1 MKFHEINSDTH
12 NIIDAYDH
20 DSIRIKKNTYQK
32 GIIIFPEKI
41 ISRPSLVSYEDL
53 KNDNLKEIFEYNPE
67 LILIGSN
74 YKNKI
79 IDKNIPAITLEASSV
94 SSWEKYS
101 KNNMGIE
108 TFGKSAPFK
117 EVYSYFN
124 LTSTKIVELTK
135 KIIKK

>member
-53 KNDNLKEIFEYNPE
+53 KSDNLKEIFEYNPE

-79 IDKNIPAITLEASSV
+79 AQILF
-94 SSWEKYS
+94 
-101 KNNMGIE
+101 IE
-108 TFGKSAPFK
+108 
-117 EVYSYFN
+117 
-124 LTSTKIVELTK
+124 K
-135 KIIKK
+135 KIAYENMNFDSACRTFNILLSEQRKVVLILI